1 MENESGEHGQA
12 MFVLFSFGAI
22 KQRDDK
28 NHFSLKKKKKAVALL
43 ESVGEP
49 SSDHEGELMQR

>member
-1 MENESGEHGQA
+1 MENMDRQCLCS
-12 MFVLFSFGAI
+12 
-22 KQRDDK
+22 
-28 NHFSLKKKKKAVALL
+28 SLSVQLNREMTRIILEFEKKKKAVALL

>member
-1 MENESGEHGQA
+1 MDRQCLCS
-12 MFVLFSFGAI
+12 
-22 KQRDDK
+22 
-28 NHFSLKKKKKAVALL
+28 SLSVQLNREMTRIILEFEKKKKKKAVALL